1 MRYRS
6 GSRAPLRALLATL
19 VSVAALGACDGDNGW
34 SGATGVGGGDDSS
47 RPTVEILAPHSQDR
61 VAVGDSVLVQVHV
74 TDDVA
79 LDSVTLAGFSLR
91 GSAELGTQVTVVRFA
106 PKSVALRGL
115 GAAVRDTLITRYLL
129 ATSDSLPEDPVYIVA
144 AVRDTMGNVRAD
156 TIGISL
162 GGPRITISAPLPGAL
177 FRAGFSLPVR
187 IQAADSVGRITT
199 VRLRASDAFV
209 ADTAIHLDP
218 SLPSLDT
225 VIVLDVP
232 ANAEGALQLQASAW
246 SANRDSSVSNP
257 AHVEV
262 VAASRD
268 VAPPTIRFSVAA
280 PSTAEVTDS
289 VAITVVATDSTK
301 VESVGVTVVPTHR
314 KISGTQALPLRSL
327 TSATDSATFRFSL
340 QQLGVGQQ
348 SDTST
353 VRLEV
358 TAFARDTAG
367 NCGAATVA
375 GTPLSEACQ
384 PGTPTLA
391 ANAGNR
397 TDILLVRGTTVRP
410 EGATDRLADLVS
422 DGTRVFVSNSSRNR
436 VEVLPVAGSA
446 FTGKVAVGSEP
457 WGLAIGTS
465 GDTLLVANSAGTN
478 ISVVPLSTLT
488 EIRRLRIPDVR
499 LYGIDFDV
507 KTDSVNQVTRYD
519 YSDRPQY
526 IAQMAGGQILYSTKP
541 TATESDGTVRIYD
554 PSKDL
559 TNEFNRVTEVFDGYA
574 TPVIGKGIVVNALAA
589 ALSGQSRVYICP
601 RRLRSTQS
609 DPACLTATARVAS
622 DSLARLRAKGLTDT
636 RFDLSAD
643 IESVG
648 LTDTTFVAVSG
659 DHSTVA
665 FGEGAVNPG
674 RIFLFR
680 QIGSTLVGSK
690 TETEDLV
697 GNVAQRVI
705 GLGLNG
711 DGSLG
716 MARFD
721 QAYFFDETL
730 RLQGHASAG
739 LPTGGAALDPRNAG
753 YPTDDGR
760 RRAYVSGVDS
770 NGRAFIDVVDSHGY
784 STLKRVFIRDRV
796 IGGLIAVPVTA
807 GDPAAGTLAMRIF
820 AITAK
825 GVVDVGLTAAD
836 IE

>member
-1 MRYRS
+1 MRDRS
-6 GSRAPLRALLATL
+6 GSRAPLRALLAT
-19 VSVAALGACDGDNGW
+19 VVTVAALGACEGGNGW
-34 SGATGVGGGDDSS
+34 RDVTGVGGGDDSS
-47 RPTVEILAPHSQDR
+47 DPTVEIVAPHSDDR
-61 VAVGDSVLVQVHV
+61 VAVGDSVLVQVHI

-91 GSAELGTQVTVVRFA
+91 GSAELGTQVAVARFA
-106 PKSVALRGL
+106 PKSVGLRGL
-115 GAAVRDTLITRYLL
+115 GAAVRDTVITRYLL

-144 AVRDTMGNVRAD
+144 AVRDTVGNVRAD

-162 GGPRITISAPLPGAL
+162 GGPRVTISAPLAGTL
-177 FRAGFSLPVR
+177 FRAGFTLPVR
-187 IQAADSVGRITT
+187 IQAADSAGRITT
-199 VRLRASDAFV
+199 VRLRASQAFS
-209 ADTAIHLDP
+209 ADTALHLDP
-218 SLPSLDT
+218 SLRSLDT
-225 VIVLDVP
+225 VIVLNVP
-232 ANAEGALQLQASAW
+232 ATAQGALQLQASAW

-257 AHVEV
+257 ALVEV

-268 VAPPTIRFSVAA
+268 VAPPTVRFSVAA
-280 PSTAEVTDS
+280 PPAAEVTDS
-289 VAITVVATDSTK
+289 VAVTVVATDSTK
-301 VESVGVTVVPTHR
+301 VRSVGVTVVPTHR
-314 KISGTQALPLRSL
+314 KISGTQTLPLLSL

-340 QQLGVGQQ
+340 QQLGVAQQ

-358 TAFARDTAG
+358 TAFASDTAG

-391 ANAGNR
+391 ANAGGR
-397 TDILLVRGTTVRP
+397 TDILLVRGTTIRP

-436 VEVLPVAGSA
+436 VDVLPVAGTA

-488 EIRRLRIPDVR
+488 ELRRLRIPDVR

-507 KTDSVNQVTRYD
+507 KTDSVNKVTRYD

-526 IAQMAGGQILYSTKP
+526 IAQMAGGQILYSTRP
-541 TATESDGTVRIYD
+541 TPTESDGTVRIYD
-554 PSKDL
+554 PAKDL

-589 ALSGQSRVYICP
+589 ALSGQSRVYVCP
-601 RRLRSTQS
+601 RRLRSTQT
-609 DPACLTATARVAS
+609 DPACITATASVAS
-622 DSLARLRAKGLTDT
+622 DSLAKLRAAGLTDT
-636 RFDLSAD
+636 RFDLAAD

-680 QIGSTLVGSK
+680 QVGGALLGSK

-739 LPTGGAALDPRNAG
+739 LPAGGAALDPRNSG

-760 RRAYVSGVDS
+760 RRAYVSGVDTA
-770 NGRAFIDVVDSHGY
+770 GRAFVDVVDSHGY
-784 STLKRVFIRDRV
+784 RTLKRVFIRDRV

-807 GDPAAGTLAMRIF
+807 SDPAAGTLAMRIF

-836 IE
+836 IR

>member
-1 MRYRS
+1 M
-6 GSRAPLRALLATL
+6 
-19 VSVAALGACDGDNGW
+19 VA
-34 SGATGVGGGDDSS
+34 
-47 RPTVEILAPHSQDR
+47 EKR
-61 VAVGDSVLVQVHV
+61 VQ
-74 TDDVA
+74 
-79 LDSVTLAGFSLR
+79 
-91 GSAELGTQVTVVRFA
+91 
-106 PKSVALRGL
+106 
-115 GAAVRDTLITRYLL
+115 
-129 ATSDSLPEDPVYIVA
+129 
-144 AVRDTMGNVRAD
+144 
-156 TIGISL
+156 
-162 GGPRITISAPLPGAL
+162 
-177 FRAGFSLPVR
+177 
-187 IQAADSVGRITT
+187 
-199 VRLRASDAFV
+199 
-209 ADTAIHLDP
+209 
-218 SLPSLDT
+218 
-225 VIVLDVP
+225 
-232 ANAEGALQLQASAW
+232 
-246 SANRDSSVSNP
+246 
-257 AHVEV
+257 
-262 VAASRD
+262 
-268 VAPPTIRFSVAA
+268 
-280 PSTAEVTDS
+280 
-289 VAITVVATDSTK
+289 
-301 VESVGVTVVPTHR
+301 
-314 KISGTQALPLRSL
+314 PLRSFA
-327 TSATDSATFRFSL
+327 SGADSATFRFSL

-375 GTPLSEACQ
+375 GTPLSEGCM

-391 ANAGNR
+391 ATAGNR

-436 VEVLPVAGSA
+436 VEILPVEATA
-446 FTGKVAVGSEP
+446 FTGNVAVGSEP

-478 ISVVPLSTLT
+478 ISVVSLATLAET
-488 EIRRLRIPDVR
+488 RRLRIPDVR

-526 IAQMAGGQILYSTKP
+526 IAQMAGGQILYSTRP

-574 TPVIGKGIVVNALAA
+574 TPVIGKGIVVNALSA
-589 ALSGQSRVYICP
+589 ALSGQSRVFICP
-601 RRLRSTQS
+601 RRLRSNQT

-622 DSLARLRAKGLTDT
+622 DSLATLRAKGLTDT

-665 FGEGAVNPG
+665 FGEGAANPG

-680 QIGSTLVGSK
+680 QVGGTLVGSK

-697 GNVAQRVI
+697 GNVAERVI

-739 LPTGGAALDPRNAG
+739 LPTGGAALDPRNSG

-770 NGRAFIDVVDSHGY
+770 SGRAFIDVVDSHGY
-784 STLKRVFIRDRV
+784 RAVKRVFIRDRV
-796 IGGLIAVPVTA
+796 IGGLIAVPVAA
-807 GDPAAGTLAMRIF
+807 GDPAEGILVMRIF

-836 IE
+836 IQ